1 MECIN
6 NNIVDAKTTARKYNP
21 HTQRQPSATS
31 FCATVV
37 FVSTIIY
44 STHYTL
50 VKTKKYIYHTYIK
63 EQMYR
68 RYFVFLCRPVHGVII
83 KKHYKVG
90 RPLLFEITH
99 Q

>member
-21 HTQRQPSATS
+21 RTPRQPSATPP
-31 FCATVV
+31 CAAVV

-50 VKTKKYIYHTYIK
+50 VKTKKYIYISY
-63 EQMYR
+63 
-68 RYFVFLCRPVHGVII
+68 V
-83 KKHYKVG
+83 YKRAKVS
-90 RPLLFEITH
+90 
-99 Q
+99 